1 MNALNTP
8 VPATPRFPAPKGAT
22 DAATPPDRDWPVRAF
37 VLPGLIALALLC
49 GGLVVWGATVPIS
62 GAVIAAGR
70 IAVAGDAVTVA
81 HLDGGRVAMRA
92 VSEHDR
98 VAAGDLLIRLEGD
111 GLIEEAARIARRRS
125 EIAVRMAR
133 LEAERDG
140 RDALRPPDTFS
151 GPEAPE
157 QVAMLRGQQDLLAAH
172 RQTLADMDA
181 HLADRTAL
189 HARER
194 DALGAQDAALAD
206 QIRLVSEERDAQ
218 TALMERGLTQ
228 TARLSGLNR
237 EVARLS
243 AARAAIQAEMA
254 RLDGRDADLAQDVIR
269 HRAEARTRAVAELRD
284 LALQAA
290 DLAARAAELDG
301 RIARLDIRAPVSG
314 TLHEVERVAAGAVL
328 MPGAPVAR
336 IIPGGRMATVQAS
349 VAAADI
355 EDVRPGQPA
364 MLRFPTLDPTRSG
377 TVAGHVRAVAPDAHE
392 AAPGVM
398 RYRLE
403 IEMETG
409 AATRLTYLLRP
420 GIPVDAFLRTGDRTL
435 LRYLVQPL
443 ERYFGRAFREP

>member
-8 VPATPRFPAPKGAT
+8 VPASPRPPAPL
-22 DAATPPDRDWPVRAF
+22 DAIHTQAPSDRDWPIRAF
-37 VLPGLIALALLC
+37 VLPGLIALAMLC

-70 IAVAGDAVTVA
+70 IAGAGDAVTVA

-98 VAAGDLLIRLEGD
+98 ILAGDLLIRLEGD
-111 GLIEEAARIARRRS
+111 GLTEEAARVARRRS
-125 EIAVRMAR
+125 EIAARMAR

-140 RDALRPPDTFS
+140 RDTLRPPPAFLD
-151 GPEAPE
+151 PIPPE

-172 RQTLADMDA
+172 RQTLADMTA

-189 HARER
+189 HTRER
-194 DALGAQDAALAD
+194 DALGVQDAALAD

-243 AARAAIQAEMA
+243 AARAAIRAEMA
-254 RLDGRDADLAQDVIR
+254 RLDGRDADLAQGVTR
-269 HRAEARTRAVAELRD
+269 HRAEARSRAVAELRD
-284 LALQAA
+284 LALQAD
-290 DLAARAAELDG
+290 DLAARAAELDA

-314 TLHEVERVAAGAVL
+314 TIHEVERVAAGAVL

-336 IIPGGRMATVQAS
+336 IVPDGRVATVEAS

-355 EDVRPGQPA
+355 EDVRPGQTA
-364 MLRFPTLDPTRSG
+364 LLRFPTLDPTRTG

-392 AAPGVM
+392 AAPGMM
-398 RYRLE
+398 RYRLT
-403 IEMETG
+403 IKMEAG
-409 AATRLTYLLRP
+409 AATRLEDMLRP